1 MAGTDVEQAED
12 SPDSPDGKDDKPYD
26 IYLGTMRGAFVSFGT
41 GTKSTT
47 KLVLGVQRQYR
58 DVALKLQD
66 EEGYIIEAH
75 FYRRARRADRAAVRA
90 GVGIQAD
97 DEAVQAG
104 VVVVPDENN
113 WWNLDDGESIVDPDH
128 PSMTGEWIE
137 VAASEADAVV
147 LDASNLLIAGVNG
160 GSSNGARPVAARER
174 HGAEN
179 APTPGPAQKIRF
191 QPPRFTPPSTK

>member
-12 SPDSPDGKDDKPYD
+12 GPDGKDDKPYD

-90 GVGIQAD
+90 GSGIQAD
-97 DEAVQAG
+97 DEAVRAG

-160 GSSNGARPVAARER
+160 GPSLDVRTGYPSDARS
-174 HGAEN
+174 AES

-191 QPPRFTPPSTK
+191 QPPRFTPPGTK

>member
-12 SPDSPDGKDDKPYD
+12 GPDGKDDKPYD

-160 GSSNGARPVAARER
+160 GPSLDVRTVYPSDARS
-174 HGAEN
+174 AES

-191 QPPRFTPPSTK
+191 KPPRFTPPGTK

>member
-90 GVGIQAD
+90 GVGVRHVPHVWARYSQWRWRRLLRRLFLTLP
-97 DEAVQAG
+97 VQG
-104 VVVVPDENN
+104 PSHLYIYVYPPTDGRRLTTSG
-113 WWNLDDGESIVDPDH
+113 NLKSFVDP
-128 PSMTGEWIE
+128 
-137 VAASEADAVV
+137 AQ
-147 LDASNLLIAGVNG
+147 NCR
-160 GSSNGARPVAARER
+160 GSTAHRG
-174 HGAEN
+174 HC
-179 APTPGPAQKIRF
+179 
-191 QPPRFTPPSTK
+191 

>member
-12 SPDSPDGKDDKPYD
+12 GPDGKDDKPYD

-75 FYRRARRADRAAVRA
+75 FYRRARRADRTAVRA

-137 VAASEADAVV
+137 VAASEADANSAA
-147 LDASNLLIAGVNG
+147 LWDK
-160 GSSNGARPVAARER
+160 ARQAYNDLPLSAESPVASPSSRLEASI
-174 HGAEN
+174 AQ
-179 APTPGPAQKIRF
+179 ATPTADPV
-191 QPPRFTPPSTK
+191 QPPRPRFTPPSTK